1 MAKCERDPDDQLLS
15 YSIIEVPFK
24 SSSYPLKGEIT
35 DICTQHYNMFILYR
49 IIQPIFH
56 KNINKWWVSQWLIFW
71 FHLYVEVFGYLD
83 NSVSQLVLLHVVSTS
98 FLSLV
103 CISKKQ
109 PTKKQLLK
117 NCFRLLCK
125 MFFLKT
131 KDIFLW

>member
-24 SSSYPLKGEIT
+24 SSSSYPLKGEIT

-71 FHLYVEVFGYLD
+71 FHLYVEVLD
-83 NSVSQLVLLHVVSTS
+83 
-98 FLSLV
+98 
-103 CISKKQ
+103 I
-109 PTKKQLLK
+109 
-117 NCFRLLCK
+117 
-125 MFFLKT
+125 
-131 KDIFLW
+131 